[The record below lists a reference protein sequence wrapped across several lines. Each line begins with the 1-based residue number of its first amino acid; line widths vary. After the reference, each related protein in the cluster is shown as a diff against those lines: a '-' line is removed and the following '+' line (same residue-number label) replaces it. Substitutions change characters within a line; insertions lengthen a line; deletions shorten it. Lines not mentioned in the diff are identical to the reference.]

1 MTPRTVDIVIAAHNE
16 ANSLPRLLPQVLAI
30 ADRCGV
36 ASHIYVVDDGSID
49 DTSTVVERLATVDGR
64 IELVRL
70 SRNFGHQAALLAGLN
85 LSTADAVITM
95 DGDGQHPAE
104 VIEKLIASWDE
115 GGDVVHTL
123 RTDSADVGRSKRIT
137 SRAFYRMFR
146 SLSGLDLQPGM
157 ADFRLLSAQAR
168 NALLAACGTQPFVRG
183 AAVWIGFEQRM
194 VPYEAGTRWGGTR
207 SYTLRRMLTLARDG
221 IVGFSVRPLWILSAV
236 GAAASAIAFLVSAQ
250 AIVFGIFS
258 NGVVPG
264 WASTVAYLTMLQG
277 LMFLLLGGISVYVG
291 AVYAEVLDRPTY
303 LVRRAAN
310 PARQEDGADSR
321 SSQED
326 REWSRGSP
334 ARMRLGETQ
343 TSRPPNAGKRP
354 GKPG

>member
-1 MTPRTVDIVIAAHNE
+1 MVDIVIAAHNE
-16 ANSLPRLLPQVLAI
+16 ASSLPRLLPQVLAV

-36 ASHIYVVDDGSID
+36 APHVYVVDDGSTD

-64 IELVRL
+64 IELVQL
-70 SRNFGHQAALLAGLN
+70 SRNFGHQAALLAGLR
-85 LSTADAVITM
+85 LSTADAVISM

-104 VIEKLIASWDE
+104 VIEKLIASWDG

-123 RTDSADVGRSKRIT
+123 RTDSADVSRSKRIT

-168 NALLAACGTQPFVRG
+168 SALLAASGTQPFVRG
-183 AAVWIGFEQRM
+183 AAVWIGFEQRT
-194 VPYEAGTRWGGTR
+194 VPYEAGNRCGGSS

-221 IVGFSVRPLWILSAV
+221 IVGFSVRPLWILSAM

-250 AIVFGIFS
+250 AIVIGIFS
-258 NGVVPG
+258 DGVVPG
-264 WASTVAYLTMLQG
+264 WASTLAYLTMLQG
-277 LMFLLLGGISVYVG
+277 LMFLLLGGISVYLG

-303 LVRRAAN
+303 LVRRATN
-310 PARQEDGADSR
+310 PARQEDADSR
-321 SSQED
+321 SPHER
-326 REWSRGSP
+326 RELSRGSSANKRP
-334 ARMRLGETQ
+334 DDNQ
-343 TSRPPNAGKRP
+343 TSRPPNAGKGPEDPR
-354 GKPG
+354 